1 LKRVAIFIIPQL
13 VRGEKFMA
21 KIVSIVA
28 ALSIFVAFTAVSTAQ
43 TSAEN
48 LWSDISEELI
58 SFTGD
63 RNIIPQN
70 YRTLK
75 LDVMEMKNEL
85 NSAPSEKIIK
95 VNESG
100 KIISL
105 PLPNGG
111 FINFKFV
118 ESLVMEDELA
128 NKYPDIRTYLGQGID
143 HTTASARFDITTAGF
158 HAIIFTIDGTVYIDP
173 YSSGDINYYISYYKK
188 DFITN
193 REPANLTC
201 TVFGLESEIAQQ
213 LREQVENG
221 PDVFTGE
228 ELRTYRLACASTG
241 EYTIFHGGTVPSGLA
256 AIVTAVNR
264 VTGVYE
270 REVAVRLVLIANNDL
285 IVYTDPLTDPY
296 TNFSGFTMLGENQVN
311 LDAVIGSANYDV
323 GHVFSTGGGGVAFLA
338 VICQNGFKAR
348 GVTGLSNPIG
358 DPFYID
364 YVAHEMG
371 HQFAGNHTFNGNAG
385 ACSGGNR
392 NGSTAY
398 EPGSG
403 STIMAYAG
411 ICGSQNL
418 QNNSDDYFHN
428 ISFVE
433 IVNHTHGS
441 ANSCA
446 QITATGNNPP
456 TVNAGAGGFT
466 IPINTPFVLTGSAT
480 DPDGDTL
487 TYNWEEFDL
496 GPAGHPN
503 NPSGN
508 APIFRTFDAT
518 LEPWRTFPRLSDLLN
533 NTQTIGEIL
542 PSYTRSLKFRL
553 TVRDNRAGGGGVDY
567 DEIQFDVTD
576 TAGPFLVTAP
586 NTSVTWQGNSVQSV
600 EWDVANTSVAPVN
613 ATDVNILLS
622 VDGGNTYT
630 ITLVSNTPNDG
641 AEQVLIPNDPTTQ
654 ARIKIEA
661 VGNIFFDISN
671 EDFTIEDNPI
681 PVELTAFFAL
691 NTNEGIILKWV
702 TSTETNNS
710 GFSIQRSMDYENYTD
725 IAFVEGNGTTTRPHE
740 YNFIDKISGSGI
752 YYYRLKQIDFDG
764 SYEYSKVIEVDVDAP
779 SDFVLEQ
786 NYPNPFNPST
796 VIKFSLPVDSKVTI
810 DLYNTLGEKVDRL
823 VNKEFSTG
831 NHKVNFD
838 ASRLS
843 NGIYYYTIN
852 AQGNNG
858 KDFISTKKMVL
869 MK

>member
-1 LKRVAIFIIPQL
+1 LKILLNNISPPL
-13 VRGEKFMA
+13 LRGVNFMV
-21 KIVSIVA
+21 KIVSSA
-28 ALSIFVAFTAVSTAQ
+28 ATFLLFIIFSLVSKAQ
-43 TSAEN
+43 NSTEN
-48 LWSDISEELI
+48 LWSDISEDLI
-58 SFTGD
+58 SITGE

-70 YRTLK
+70 YRTLE
-75 LDVMEMKNEL
+75 LDVLEIKNEL
-85 NSAPSEKIIK
+85 NGAPSEKIIQ

-105 PLPNGG
+105 PLPNGE
-111 FINFKFV
+111 FIDFKFV

-143 HTTASARFDITTAGF
+143 QTNSSARFDMTPVGF

-173 YSSGDINYYISYYKK
+173 YSSGDNKYYISYYKK
-188 DFITN
+188 DFIKRGTI
-193 REPANLTC
+193 NLSC
-201 TVFGLESEIAQQ
+201 TVLGLESDIVLQ
-213 LREQVENG
+213 LKDQVENG

-228 ELRTYRLACASTG
+228 ELRTYRLACAATG
-241 EYTIFHGGTVPSGLA
+241 EYTIYHGGTVASGMA

-270 REVAVRLVLIANNDL
+270 REVAVRMVLVANNDL
-285 IVYTDPLTDPY
+285 IVYTDPGTDPY
-296 TNFSGFTMLGENQVN
+296 TNNNGGTMLGQNQAN

-323 GHVFSTGGGGVAFLA
+323 GHVFSTGGGGVAYLA
-338 VICQNGFKAR
+338 VICQNGYKAR
-348 GVTGLSNPIG
+348 GVTGLPNPIG

-371 HQFAGNHTFNGNAG
+371 HQFGGNHTFNGNAG

-411 ICGSQNL
+411 ICGNQNL
-418 QNNSDDYFHN
+418 QNNSDEYFHN

-433 IVNHTHGS
+433 IVNHTTSSG
-441 ANSCA
+441 NSCA
-446 QITATGNNPP
+446 QITSTGNTPP
-456 TVNAGAGGFT
+456 TVSAGTGGFT
-466 IPINTPFVLTGSAT
+466 IPINTPFILTGSAT

-503 NPSGN
+503 SPSGN
-508 APIFRTFDAT
+508 APIFRTFNAT
-518 LEPWRTFPRLSDLLN
+518 LEPWRTFPKLSDLLN

-542 PSYTRSLKFRL
+542 PSYSRSLKFRL

-576 TAGPFLVTAP
+576 TAGPFLVTEP
-586 NTSVTWQGNSVQSV
+586 NTSVTWQGNSVKSV
-600 EWDVANTSVAPVN
+600 SWDVANTSVAPVN
-613 ATDVNILLS
+613 AGEVNILLS

-630 ITLVSNTPNDG
+630 VTLVSNTPNDG
-641 AEQVLIPNDPTTQ
+641 SQQVLIPNVPTTE
-654 ARIKIEA
+654 ARIKVEA
-661 VGNIFFDISN
+661 AGNIFFDISN

-691 NTNEGIILKWV
+691 NTNEGVMLKWT

-710 GFSIQRSMDYENYTD
+710 GFSIQRSRDYENYTEV
-725 IAFVEGNGTTTRPHE
+725 AFVEGNGTTTQPHE
-740 YNFIDKISGSGI
+740 YNYLDNISVAGI

-764 SYEYSKVIEVDVDAP
+764 SYEYSNVVEANVNAP
-779 SDFVLEQ
+779 SEFVLEQ

-796 VIKFSLPVDSKVTI
+796 IIKFSLPVDSKVKI

-823 VNKEFSTG
+823 INKEFSTG
-831 NHKVNFD
+831 NHRVKFD
-838 ASRLS
+838 ASHLS
-843 NGIYYYTIN
+843 NGIYYYTLN
-852 AQGNNG
+852 AQGNDG
-858 KDFISTKKMVL
+858 EDFVSTKKMVL
-869 MK
+869 LR

>member
-1 LKRVAIFIIPQL
+1 MV
-13 VRGEKFMA
+13 
-21 KIVSIVA
+21 KIVS
-28 ALSIFVAFTAVSTAQ
+28 TAVTLLLFIMFCDVSTAQ
-43 TSAEN
+43 NSSAN

-58 SFTGD
+58 SFTGE
-63 RNIIPQN
+63 RNIIPQT
-70 YRTLK
+70 YRTLE
-75 LDVMEMKNEL
+75 LDVLEMKDEL
-85 NSAPSEKIIK
+85 SSAPSEKIIK
-95 VNESG
+95 VNESR

-105 PLPNGG
+105 PLPNGEY
-111 FINFKFV
+111 INFKFV

-143 HTTASARFDITTAGF
+143 QTTASARFDITPVGF
-158 HAIIFTIDGTVYIDP
+158 HAIIFNIEGTVYIDP
-173 YSSGDINYYISYYKK
+173 YSNGDNKYYISYYKK
-188 DFITN
+188 DFITKGEN
-193 REPANLTC
+193 INISC
-201 TVFGLESEIAQQ
+201 TVLGLETEIAQQ
-213 LREQVENG
+213 LKEQVENG

-228 ELRTYRLACASTG
+228 ELRTYRLACAATG
-241 EYTIFHGGTVPSGLA
+241 EYTIFHGGTVALGLA

-270 REVAVRLVLIANNDL
+270 REVAVRMVLVANNDL
-285 IVYTDPLTDPY
+285 IVYTNPGTDPY
-296 TNFSGFTMLGENQVN
+296 SNFNGGTMLGQNQAN

-348 GVTGLSNPIG
+348 GVTGLPNPIG

-371 HQFAGNHTFNGNAG
+371 HQFGGNHSFNGNAG
-385 ACSGGNR
+385 SCGGGR
-392 NGSTAY
+392 HASTAY

-403 STIMAYAG
+403 STIQAYAG

-418 QNNSDDYFHN
+418 QSNSDDYFHN

-433 IVNHTHGS
+433 IVNHTTGS
-441 ANSCA
+441 GNSCA
-446 QITATGNNPP
+446 QITATGNTPP

-466 IPINTPFVLTGSAT
+466 IPISTPFILTGSAT
-480 DPDGDTL
+480 DPNGDVL

-503 NPSGN
+503 SPSGN

-518 LEPWRTFPRLSDLLN
+518 LEPWRTFPKLSNLLN

-542 PSYTRSLKFRL
+542 PSYARSLKFRL

-576 TAGPFLVTAP
+576 AAGPFLVTEP
-586 NTSVTWQGNSVQSV
+586 NTSVTWLGNTVQTV
-600 EWDVANTSVAPVN
+600 MWDVANTSIAPVN

-622 VDGGNTYT
+622 VDGGVTYPVTLSANT
-630 ITLVSNTPNDG
+630 SNDG
-641 AEQVLIPNDPTTQ
+641 AEQVLIPNDPTME
-654 ARIKIEA
+654 ARIKVEA

-691 NTNEGIILKWV
+691 NTNEGVMLKWV

-710 GFSIQRSMDYENYTD
+710 GFSIQRSRDYENYTD
-725 IAFVEGNGTTTRPHE
+725 VAFVEGNGTTTQPHE
-740 YNFIDKISGSGI
+740 YNFIDKISVADI

-764 SYEYSKVIEVDVDAP
+764 SYEYSNVVEVNVNAP

-823 VNKEFSTG
+823 VKKEFSTG
-831 NHKVNFD
+831 NHSVNFD
-838 ASRLS
+838 ASHLS
-843 NGIYYYTIN
+843 NGIYYYTLN
-852 AQGNNG
+852 AQGNDG
-858 KDFISTKKMVL
+858 EGFVSTKKMVL